1 MDAAGQNEPAAPPV
15 HDAIAPLAGLIGT
28 WSGSGHGQYP
38 TIDSFDYFE
47 TLTFSHVGKPF
58 LAYAQRTQHQSSR
71 QPMHTEAGYWRM
83 ARPGR
88 VELLIASPTGL
99 VEVLE
104 GTADSGSI
112 QVRSTLV
119 GRTSSAKDV
128 TVVERDF
135 HVAGD
140 VLSYSLRMAA
150 MGYELLPHLHAELRR
165 VE

>member
-1 MDAAGQNEPAAPPV
+1 MDAPPL
-15 HDAIAPLAGLIGT
+15 HDAIAPLAVLVGT
-28 WSGSGHGQYP
+28 WSGAGRGEYP
-38 TIDSFDYFE
+38 TIAPFEYFE

-58 LAYAQRTQHQSSR
+58 LAYTQRTQHQSSR
-71 QPMHTEAGYWRM
+71 QPMHAEAGYWRM
-83 ARPGR
+83 TSPGR

-104 GTADSGSI
+104 GTAEAGSI

-128 TVVERDF
+128 TVVERQF

-140 VLSYSLRMAA
+140 ALSYSVRMAA
-150 MGYELLPHLHAELRR
+150 MGYELLPHLSAELRR
-165 VE
+165 LD